1 MSFVISLLPLH
12 RGTLALCALPASAES
27 RAAVLD
33 FAPALILSLTPEDE
47 LARLHAA
54 DLPDWCA
61 AAGIPRLAF
70 PVEDFQTPPEGADW
84 AAISAPATAVLK
96 DGGRVLVHCRGGLG
110 RSGMVALRL
119 MIEAGEDPQAALR
132 RLRAARPGA
141 VETAAQEGWAQG

>member
-1 MSFVISLLPLH
+1 MSFVISPLPLR
-12 RGTLALCALPASAES
+12 RGILALCALPAAAEA

-33 FAPALILSLTPEDE
+33 FAPALILSLTPDAE
-47 LARLHAA
+47 LSRLGAA
-54 DLPDWCA
+54 DLPEWCA
-61 AAGIPRLAF
+61 AVGIRRLSF

-84 AAISAPATAVLK
+84 AALSAPATAVLR

-119 MIEAGEDPQAALR
+119 MVEAGEAPDAALL

-141 VETAAQEGWAQG
+141 VETEAQERWAGA

>member
-1 MSFVISLLPLH
+1 MSFVISPLPLH
-12 RGTLALCALPASAES
+12 RGTLALCALPASAEA

-33 FAPALILSLTPEDE
+33 FAPLLILSLTPDSE
-47 LARLHAA
+47 LSRLGAA
-54 DLPDWCA
+54 DLPEWCVA
-61 AAGIPRLAF
+61 VGIRRLAF

-84 AAISAPATAVLK
+84 PAINAPATAVLK

-119 MIEAGEDPQAALR
+119 MIEAGEAPDAALL

-141 VETAAQEGWAQG
+141 VETEAQERWAGA

>member
-1 MSFVISLLPLH
+1 MSFVISPLPLH
-12 RGTLALCALPASAES
+12 RGTLALCALPASAEA

-33 FAPALILSLTPEDE
+33 FAPALILSLTPDSE
-47 LARLHAA
+47 LSRLGAA
-54 DLPDWCA
+54 DLPGWCA
-61 AAGIPRLAF
+61 AVGIRRLAF
-70 PVEDFQTPPEGADW
+70 PVEDFQTPPEGANW

-119 MIEAGEDPQAALR
+119 MVEAGEAPEAALL

-141 VETAAQEGWAQG
+141 VETEAQERWAGA